1 MKKVAACKPAC
12 SSAAV
17 DMSLMLGG
25 TVPRAA
31 KSLNAESVGSCGLS
45 NPIRWRIA
53 RLGEATPESVDDVG
67 ANDTGAGFLA
77 KRTFINWEVFPAT
90 SGSVG
95 AGVSIFNTRRIPGDK
110 ECPLGTLVFGAKT
123 IGATLPDWGKLA
135 IVGNKGMW
143 F

>member
-53 RLGEATPESVDDVG
+53 RLGEATPESM
-67 ANDTGAGFLA
+67 NYTPP
-77 KRTFINWEVFPAT
+77 NSSE
-90 SGSVG
+90 
-95 AGVSIFNTRRIPGDK
+95 
-110 ECPLGTLVFGAKT
+110 FG
-123 IGATLPDWGKLA
+123 
-135 IVGNKGMW
+135 
-143 F
+143 